1 MKDYKELGG
10 GGPRIRALVLLQVL
24 VLFVSRTQATIQIPS
39 DYKQE
44 NLMTPP
50 VITEQSPRT
59 LTVYSS
65 DEIVLKC
72 EATGQPQPTFRW
84 TKDGQFFDP
93 KADPHI
99 VTHAGSGTF
108 FIVSN
113 GNSGSS
119 FRKYHGHY
127 RCYAANELGTAMS
140 AEIRLNTESPPKWQ
154 KETIAPIEAEVGDSV
169 VLPCNPPVSTVP
181 PQIYWMNINLQHIT
195 QSPRVTQGRNGN
207 LYFSNVEKSDTK
219 NDYMCHARFI
229 GARTIVQKE
238 PIELRVRDSN
248 SVKNRGPRILMPQGE
263 RSSYLALRGHSLELE
278 CIAEGLPTPEIVW
291 VRREGV
297 MPEGRA
303 SLENFNKLLRI
314 ENITE
319 SDDGEYQCTVSN
331 QGGRERH
338 IYIVSVEAAPYWVRQ
353 PESGLYGPGETVRL
367 DCDVEG
373 KPKPSIVWKI
383 NGEPLTDT
391 DSDLRHSVKGSSL
404 ILHNAQSRDTSVF
417 QCEANNTHGTILA
430 NAYVYVISLPAQ
442 ILSPDNQLYIVAEDQ
457 AAFLDCRTFGVPR
470 PDVTWSRDGKDSFS
484 ILEDPRFSL
493 YTNGTLHL
501 VSASREDSGQFSCT
515 VNPEAENISISA
527 TLEIRNKTVIVVPP
541 GDQRVPRGG
550 TAEFSCKAQYDSRHF
565 HSKQPDPMWRRDGRK
580 IAETAD
586 SSKYVFDGH
595 KLVIDAV
602 EEEDEGVYTC
612 IAASSIDSD
621 EARGRLLVLDVPD
634 PPVDLVLSD
643 PQDRSV
649 ILSWTP
655 SNDHNS
661 PILEYVIEYSTMLN
675 QGVWSELTRV
685 NESETSALLNLFP
698 FLKYRFRVIAVNELG
713 KSGASAPSDSFETPA
728 AAPDSNP
735 TGVRGEGNQTDNMVI
750 HWEPI
755 RQLQWCGPGF
765 KYQVSWRQAGESEW
779 REASTESPVF
789 VVTGSP
795 PFTPYHIRVRA
806 TNERGL
812 GPEPDTVTG
821 YSGEDLPLSS
831 PLNVAVE
838 FLNRTLINV
847 TWSPVPRESVRG
859 HLKGYKVH
867 CWRSRSLLERPKRQ
881 SSDRFSV
888 TVAGGRSHALLSG
901 LQPFSVYYVEVNVFN
916 GRGEGPASEP
926 LRFDTPEGVPGPP
939 ASLSLDS
946 PSESLL
952 ILQWQ
957 PPLQPN
963 GNLTGYELHYQ
974 QISESGNSH
983 LTDVELKPHEL
994 NWTVLDVDPRS
1005 LYRFYLKARTSAG
1018 AGPHVF
1024 TEGSALLEGA
1034 LPKLDN
1040 ISIISG
1046 KTFSNISW
1054 VPREGY
1060 RDVEFQ
1066 IQYLNKHRSN
1076 SPWQVMEKVS
1086 STQSFYQIQ
1095 NLEPGTSYRVRF
1107 TVKNRTAEVS
1117 FWEHSIQTAGPA
1129 LSELHGGFATQ
1140 GWFIGLISALV
1151 LLLLILL
1158 IGCFIKRSRGGKYSV
1173 KAKEEGQVDSEARP
1187 MKDETFGEYR
1197 SLESENE
1204 EKPDSG
1210 SQASVIANLKPLGSD
1225 DSLADY
1231 GGSVDVQFNEDGSFI
1246 GQYSGKKEPGAAAG
1260 HESSGPASPV
1270 NPPATAGPLE

>member
-1 MKDYKELGG
+1 MKDYKEPRG
-10 GGPRIRALVLLQVL
+10 GGPRIWALALLQVL
-24 VLFVSRTQATIQIPS
+24 VLCVSWTQAALQIPP

-44 NLMTPP
+44 NLMMPP

-59 LTVYSS
+59 QAVYSS
-65 DEIVLKC
+65 DEISLKC

-84 TKDGQFFDP
+84 TKNGQFFDP
-93 KADPHI
+93 KADPQI
-99 VTHAGSGTF
+99 VTHVGSGTF
-108 FIVSN
+108 SIVTN

-119 FRKYHGHY
+119 FQKYQGLY
-127 RCYAANELGTAMS
+127 RCYAANELGTAIT
-140 AEIRLNTESPPKWQ
+140 AESRLITESPPKWQ
-154 KETIAPIEAEVGDSV
+154 KETIAPIEVEVGESV
-169 VLPCNPPVSTVP
+169 VLPCKPPVSTALP
-181 PQIYWMNINLQHIT
+181 RIYWMDMSLHHFT

-207 LYFSNVEKSDTK
+207 LYFSNVEKGDTK
-219 NDYMCHARFI
+219 NNYMCHAHFI

-248 SVKNRGPRILMPQGE
+248 SVKNRRPRLLMPEGE
-263 RSSYLALRGHSLELE
+263 RSSHVALRGHSLELE
-278 CIAEGLPTPEIVW
+278 CIAEGLPTPEMTW

-303 SLENFNKLLRI
+303 ILENFNKLLRI

-331 QGGRERH
+331 VEGRETH

-353 PESGLYGPGETVRL
+353 PESGVYGPGETVRL
-367 DCDVEG
+367 NCDVEG
-373 KPKPSIVWKI
+373 KPKPSVVWKI

-391 DSDLRHSVKGSSL
+391 DSELSHSVKGSSL
-404 ILHNAQSRDTSVF
+404 ILHNVQSRDTSVF
-417 QCEANNTHGTILA
+417 QCEANNTHGTIIA
-430 NAYVYVISLPAQ
+430 NAYIYVISLPAQ
-442 ILSPDNQLYIVAEDQ
+442 ILSPDDQLYIVAEDQ
-457 AAFLDCRTFGVPR
+457 EAFLDCRNFGAPR
-470 PDVTWSRDGKDSFS
+470 PEVTWSRDGKDSFS
-484 ILEDPRFSL
+484 ILENPRFSL
-493 YTNGTLHL
+493 YTNGTLHIT
-501 VSASREDSGQFSCT
+501 SASREDSGQFICT
-515 VNPEAENISISA
+515 ANPEAENISISA

-541 GDQRVPRGG
+541 RDQSVPSGG
-550 TAEFSCKAQYDSRHF
+550 TAEFSCKASYDSRHF
-565 HSKQPDPMWRRDGRK
+565 HSKQPDPMWRRDGHK

-595 KLVIDAV
+595 KLVIDEV
-602 EEEDEGVYTC
+602 EEQDEGVYTC

-621 EARGRLLVLDVPD
+621 EASGRLLVLDSPD

-643 PQDRSV
+643 PQSRSV
-649 ILSWTP
+649 VLSWTP
-655 SNDHNS
+655 GNDHNS

-675 QGVWSELTRV
+675 QDVWSELTRV
-685 NESETSALLNLFP
+685 KDSETAALLHLYP
-698 FLKYRFRVIAVNELG
+698 FLKYQFRVIAVNALG
-713 KSGASAPSDSFETPA
+713 KSRASEVSDSLETPA
-728 AAPDSNP
+728 SAPDSNP
-735 TGVRGEGNQTDNMVI
+735 TGVRGEGNQTDNMII
-750 HWEPI
+750 HWQPI

-765 KYQVSWRQAGESEW
+765 KYQVLWRQADESEW
-779 REASTESPVF
+779 REAYTESPVF
-789 VVTGSP
+789 VVTGTP

-806 TNERGL
+806 TNERGP
-812 GPEPDTVTG
+812 GPEPDTITG
-821 YSGEDLPLSS
+821 HSGEDLPLSS
-831 PLNVAVE
+831 PMNVAVE
-838 FLNRTLINV
+838 FLNRTLVNV

-867 CWRSRSLLERPKRQ
+867 YWRSRTLLERPKRHA
-881 SSDRFSV
+881 SDRFSL
-888 TVAGGRSHALLSG
+888 TVPGGRSHALLSG
-901 LQPFSVYYVEVNVFN
+901 LQPFSVYYVEVRVFN

-939 ASLSLDS
+939 AFLSLDS

-974 QISESGNSH
+974 QINESGNSH
-983 LTDVELKPHEL
+983 LNDVEFKPHEL
-994 NWTVLDVDPRS
+994 NWTVLEVDPRS

-1018 AGPHVF
+1018 VGPHAF
-1024 TEGSALLEGA
+1024 IEGSALLEGA

-1040 ISIISG
+1040 ISMVSG
-1046 KTFSNISW
+1046 KTYSNISW

-1060 RDVEFQ
+1060 RGVEFQ

-1076 SPWQVMEKVS
+1076 SRWQVLEKVS

-1095 NLEPGTSYRVRF
+1095 NLEPGTSYRVQF
-1107 TVKNRTAEVS
+1107 TVKNKTADVC

-1129 LSELHGGFATQ
+1129 LSELHDGFATQ
-1140 GWFIGLISALV
+1140 GWFIGLISAV
-1151 LLLLILL
+1151 ILLLLILL

-1187 MKDETFGEYR
+1187 MKDETFGEY
-1197 SLESENE
+1197 SENE

-1210 SQASVIANLKPLGSD
+1210 SQTSIIADLKPLGSD

-1246 GQYSGKKEPGAAAG
+1246 GQYSDKKESSTAAG

-1270 NPPATAGPLE
+1270 NPPVAGLLE